1 MALDGSNSSNLE
13 QLALKGLIREFG
25 CIRVSFTCFLLII
38 VSLVVNTTA
47 TDCIERLVYEMI
59 DYVLSGT
66 LRLRPLTVKIPR
78 TSDRQ
83 KYM

>member
-1 MALDGSNSSNLE
+1 MTLDRSNSSNLE

-38 VSLVVNTTA
+38 LSLVVNTSA
-47 TDCIERLVYEMI
+47 FDCIERLVHEMI

-66 LRLRPLTVKIPR
+66 LRLRPLTVKTPQ
-78 TSDRQ
+78 TSDGQ
-83 KYM
+83 NYM